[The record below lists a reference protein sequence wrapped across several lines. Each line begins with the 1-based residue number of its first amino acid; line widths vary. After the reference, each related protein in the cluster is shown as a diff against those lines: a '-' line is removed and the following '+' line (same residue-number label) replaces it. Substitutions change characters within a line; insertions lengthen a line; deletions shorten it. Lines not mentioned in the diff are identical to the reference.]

1 MFSVESFQEGST
13 LLVDKPLGWTSFD
26 VIKKLRNTIKVK
38 KIGHA
43 GTLDPLATGLLIVCT
58 GRNTKKIETYQ
69 NLNKTYTGTITLGK
83 TTPSFDLETDFDS
96 EQEVDEITEA
106 QIHAMAET
114 FLGQQQQVPPKYS
127 AIKVDGERSY
137 KHARKQKEVKLEPRT
152 IHIQEFAITK
162 VELPDVHFSI
172 SCSKGT
178 YIRTIAHDFGQKLGV
193 GGHLSALRRTAI
205 GEHEVHKAWELEA
218 LVTEIKKD
226 YADH

>member
-1 MFSVESFQEGST
+1 MFSMESFQEGCT

-69 NLNKTYTGTITLGK
+69 NLNKTYTGTISLGK

-96 EQEVDEITEA
+96 EQEVDGITET
-106 QIHAMAET
+106 QIHTVAET
-114 FLGQQQQVPPKYS
+114 FLGQQQQIPPKYS

-152 IHIQEFAITK
+152 IHIHEFAITK
-162 VELPDVHFSI
+162 VELPEVYFSI

-205 GEHEVHKAWELEA
+205 GEHEVQKAWELEA